1 MALASTVF
9 SKEEVDSM
17 ISSCFPTILKDI
29 VTTEHKEI
37 AILALLRD
45 QGLPEGV
52 MPELECNEVGDYT
65 VTLRG

>member
-9 SKEEVDSM
+9 SKEEVNW
-17 ISSCFPTILKDI
+17 I
-29 VTTEHKEI
+29 VFHYLLVIPDDRVTNASEKV

-45 QGLPEGV
+45 QGLPEEII
-52 MPELECNEVGDYT
+52 PELECDARGGYT